1 MTSDKAIEAIDQMPE
16 SLQIDLL
23 IEKLIFMERV
33 EAGLN
38 DIKNN
43 DVISHEEV
51 VKQTASWSKS

>member
-1 MTSDKAIEAIDQMPE
+1 MTRDKAIEAIEQMPE
-16 SLQIDLL
+16 SFQIDLL